1 MMIMYNEQQYSE
13 LEEYIQSVC
22 GKSVD
27 RIFHEIQSKY
37 IHTDVYVIESPED
50 IRTYITVGM
59 SCKDMNSL
67 DNSFKNIELM
77 CFSTSDFDISGEDSL
92 CIANELV
99 SISKYPFRENT
110 WIGNMHTINTSPDF
124 QNRFGFDFFLFMYSG
139 MTTNV
144 SGVGKVDF
152 LNIIPLYKEEREWI
166 VKNGP
171 EKLLLDL
178 VEKYGEEAFT
188 INKLR
193 DIIIPSK

>member
-1 MMIMYNEQQYSE
+1 MDYNYLTKKLLTNAE
-13 LEEYIQSVC
+13 LKEYIQ
-22 GKSVD
+22 
-27 RIFHEIQSKY
+27 EILKENISNSK
-37 IHTDVYVIESPED
+37 DD
-50 IRTYITVGM
+50 
-59 SCKDMNSL
+59 
-67 DNSFKNIELM
+67 
-77 CFSTSDFDISGEDSL
+77 STSDFDLSGEDSL

-124 QNRFGFDFFLFMYSG
+124 QNRFGYDFFLFMYSG

-152 LNIIPLYKEEREWI
+152 LNIIPLYKEERERI